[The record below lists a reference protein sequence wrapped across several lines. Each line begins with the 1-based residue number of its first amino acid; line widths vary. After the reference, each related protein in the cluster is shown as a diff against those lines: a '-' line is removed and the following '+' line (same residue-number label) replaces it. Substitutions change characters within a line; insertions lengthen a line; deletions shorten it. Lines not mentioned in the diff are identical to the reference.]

1 MIFMRCP
8 PINLWFLVPHAV
20 LRSHLRLS
28 RRIALMTLDSKFGKT
43 YFTQGS
49 RFIYRM
55 ILSEDFDDR
64 RLVQCSQFLLLEE
77 IAQFIR
83 LFLWLLE
90 KNYHNFWKRNNN
102 LQSIYFYLVFFWLS
116 EF

>member
-1 MIFMRCP
+1 
-8 PINLWFLVPHAV
+8 
-20 LRSHLRLS
+20 
-28 RRIALMTLDSKFGKT
+28 MTLDSKFGKT
-43 YFTQGS
+43 YFTRGS

-90 KNYHNFWKRNNN
+90 KNYHNFGKETINSVSPELLFLSFFLALN
-102 LQSIYFYLVFFWLS
+102 L
-116 EF
+116 